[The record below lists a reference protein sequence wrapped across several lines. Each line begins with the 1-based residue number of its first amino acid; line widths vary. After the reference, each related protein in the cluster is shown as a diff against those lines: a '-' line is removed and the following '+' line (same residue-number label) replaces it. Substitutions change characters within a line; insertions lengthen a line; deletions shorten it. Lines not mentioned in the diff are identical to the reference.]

1 MNFSTTKLL
10 ASRPAPLSRPATL
23 LTLSAG
29 VALLLMSAQARS
41 ADTTA
46 TVSAPVTVAP
56 QPQAS
61 TSQPPTP
68 ASLPEAAVSTPAP
81 AVASAP
87 PADPRYSAS
96 NIKLA
101 FNYMDASRDG
111 LISREEAVGFRGVAK
126 NFDKADTD
134 HDNTLSRTEFER
146 AMNHVQSKPR

>member
-1 MNFSTTKLL
+1 M
-10 ASRPAPLSRPATL
+10 

-29 VALLLMSAQARS
+29 AALLLMSAQARS

-46 TVSAPVTVAP
+46 TVSAPLAVAS
-56 QPQAS
+56 QPQA
-61 TSQPPTP
+61 TPSQPTTP
-68 ASLPEAAVSTPAP
+68 ASLPEATASTPAP
-81 AVASAP
+81 AVTSAP

-111 LISREEAVGFRGVAK
+111 LISREEAAGFRGVAR

-134 HDNTLSRTEFER
+134 HDNTLSRAEFER
-146 AMNHVQSKPR
+146 AMNYVKSKPH